1 MPDANLHKY
10 LKEIK
15 NYLTCPEEEKRK
27 FLEEL
32 ESSIDEFLADHPHAT
47 EADLV
52 HRFGD
57 PAGIAQSFLQE
68 EDFKEVQEKI
78 RLKGRVIRILS
89 VAILVL
95 TAAAVILGGIFV
107 IDMFSFNHGQY
118 KESIGKGE
126 RPENSAILQTY

>member
-1 MPDANLHKY
+1 MSAVSLHKY

-27 FLEEL
+27 FLGDL

-52 HRFGD
+52 YRFGD

-68 EDFKEVQEKI
+68 EDFKEIQEKI
-78 RLKGRVIRILS
+78 RLKGRVTRILS
-89 VAILVL
+89 AAVIVL
-95 TAAAVILGGIFV
+95 TAAAVIWGGIFV
-107 IDMFSFNHGQY
+107 ADTFWFNHGQY
-118 KESIGKGE
+118 RESIGEGE
-126 RPENSAILQTY
+126 RPANSSILQTY

>member
-78 RLKGRVIRILS
+78 RLKGDPNPVGCDPCSDSRSSDSGRY
-89 VAILVL
+89 
-95 TAAAVILGGIFV
+95 FC
-107 IDMFSFNHGQY
+107 H
-118 KESIGKGE
+118 
-126 RPENSAILQTY
+126 

>member
-57 PAGIAQSFLQE
+57 PAGIAQSFLQV

-107 IDMFSFNHGQY
+107 IDTFSFNHGQY

-126 RPENSAILQTY
+126 RPENSAILQTS

>member
-57 PAGIAQSFLQE
+57 PAGIASPSCR
-68 EDFKEVQEKI
+68 KRTSKKY
-78 RLKGRVIRILS
+78 RK
-89 VAILVL
+89 
-95 TAAAVILGGIFV
+95 
-107 IDMFSFNHGQY
+107 
-118 KESIGKGE
+118 K
-126 RPENSAILQTY
+126 SA